1 MADPRAERQLNLY
14 SERLFSKR
22 GSRTKNHMVQD
33 PGTVFR
39 EGVAKFECFA
49 GRGALVPASTLFGEM
64 LLYKLRLCLERRSCT
79 TFDSAWRD
87 ALVPALTRV
96 QVRYHEEV

>member
-64 LLYKLRLCLERRSCT
+64 LLHQL
-79 TFDSAWRD
+79 
-87 ALVPALTRV
+87 
-96 QVRYHEEV
+96 